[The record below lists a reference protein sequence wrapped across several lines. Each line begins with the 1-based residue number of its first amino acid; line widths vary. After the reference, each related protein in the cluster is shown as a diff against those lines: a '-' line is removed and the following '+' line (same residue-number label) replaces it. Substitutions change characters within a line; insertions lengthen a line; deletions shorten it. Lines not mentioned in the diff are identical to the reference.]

1 MPVADRTQPERRWLT
16 IRLVVAGAVIGRT
29 AWSGGCVTD
38 ALLMRYEACLDL
50 GKNEEDRPAN
60 HRDLFRPELDVAA
73 IGDIRMA
80 LSQGQRMGIP
90 ACSKA

>member
-1 MPVADRTQPERRWLT
+1 MPVADRTQPERRWPT
-16 IRLVVAGAVIGRT
+16 NRLVVVGAVIGPT
-29 AWSGGCVTD
+29 GLEAH
-38 ALLMRYEACLDL
+38 ALPTHYEAYLDL
-50 GKNEEDRPAN
+50 GKNEDDRPAN
-60 HRDLFRPELDVAA
+60 YRDLFRPELDVAA

>member
-1 MPVADRTQPERRWLT
+1 M
-16 IRLVVAGAVIGRT
+16 IGPT
-29 AWSGGCVTD
+29 GLEPH
-38 ALLMRYEACLDL
+38 ALPTRYEAYLDL
-50 GKNEEDRPAN
+50 GKNEDDRPAN